1 MATGAPHSWDY
12 RSRWA
17 AAQPPLLRE
26 FLEELDL
33 AEADVSMAVTAHII
47 QFTSSASPRK
57 DLDFYFNA
65 DQASGAYMLVFSPLR
80 PEFEKAFYLIFE

>member
-1 MATGAPHSWDY
+1 
-12 RSRWA
+12 
-17 AAQPPLLRE
+17 
-26 FLEELDL
+26 
-33 AEADVSMAVTAHII
+33 MAVTAHII